1 LILPPSANY
10 RRGLFF
16 GGESVAKQKT
26 EQPVE
31 QVETVAVLEETPA
44 GVQLPQWRL
53 RPKGSEAW
61 QTIEAETLEDAIR
74 AFNGRGTGGRAYAF
88 GQLEIEKV

>member
-16 GGESVAKQKT
+16 GGESVAKQKS
-26 EQPVE
+26 EPVD